1 MTDVGATDL
10 AGDAAWLAANGRF
23 MSAGVAWVRDLLR
36 RRADLGA
43 APAPAPAAAHRSWS
57 GIAMDWGRRVEP
69 PTPPLLTSSSTAVD
83 PAASHAAMQAVAT
96 AMARPPA
103 LTVLAERLTL
113 SAFEQQV
120 LLLCVAAELDTSIG
134 PLCASAQHDLAR
146 PFPTFALGLSIFDDP
161 AWDVVSPDRPLRHW
175 RLVELGQA
183 GYAPLIASQLRAD
196 EQIVNFLKGAPSY
209 DDRLA
214 ALATPIPSVETLPAS
229 QQATADLALRQ
240 WRDLT
245 PGRAAPAIQLLG
257 TDPASKRAVA
267 AAIAA
272 GMGRCVQR
280 MDAAMLPTAPGELE
294 QLARLW
300 QRESL
305 LLPVALYL
313 DTEQAEPAHVPAVDR
328 LLGRLSGPVLL
339 ATRQLWPTSA
349 EAPIAVDVAKP
360 TVAEQTAAWTAG
372 LGAAASDLP
381 ERMSSQFNLADTA
394 IRELARRET
403 SANDS
408 TGTPLAQRIWD
419 AARSISRPRL
429 DTLARRITPRVTW
442 DDIVLPAAEISLL
455 HAVADQIGR
464 RNQVYQDWGFAD
476 RMSRGLG
483 ITALFAGPSGSG
495 KTLAAEVM
503 AGHLRLD
510 LFRIDLSTVV
520 SKYIGETETNLRKVF
535 DAAEEGGAILFFDEA
550 DALFGKRTEVK
561 DSHDRYANIE
571 IDYLLQRMESFAGM
585 AILATNMKSAM
596 DQAFLRRLR
605 FVVDF
610 PFPGVAERA
619 AIWKRAFPA
628 ATPTQGLDFDR
639 LARLNV
645 TGGHIAVI
653 AVNAAFQAANA
664 AGPVTMSMVL
674 NAARIEFRKLGRPVN
689 EADFRWQEAAA

>member
-1 MTDVGATDL
+1 M
-10 AGDAAWLAANGRF
+10 
-23 MSAGVAWVRDLLR
+23 
-36 RRADLGA
+36 
-43 APAPAPAAAHRSWS
+43 
-57 GIAMDWGRRVEP
+57 E
-69 PTPPLLTSSSTAVD
+69 
-83 PAASHAAMQAVAT
+83 AVAT

-134 PLCASAQHDLAR
+134 PLCASAQHDLTR

-209 DDRLA
+209 DERLA
-214 ALATPIPSVETLPAS
+214 TLATPIPTVETLPAS

-272 GMGRCVQR
+272 GMGRSVLR
-280 MDAAMLPTAPGELE
+280 MDGAMLPTAPGELE

-328 LLGRLSGPVLL
+328 LLGRLGGPVLL

-360 TVAEQTAAWTAG
+360 TVAEQTAAWAAG

-408 TGTPLAQRIWD
+408 AGTPLAERIWD

-429 DTLARRITPRVTW
+429 DTLARRITLRATW
-442 DDIVLPAAEISLL
+442 DDIVLPAAETSLL
-455 HAVADQIGR
+455 HAVADQIGH

-520 SKYIGETETNLRKVF
+520 SKYIGETEANLRKVF
-535 DAAEEGGAILFFDEA
+535 DAAEDGGAILFFDEA